1 MAFLP
6 IVLGG
11 YYLLNPK
18 YQNAFLLLASLLFYA
33 WGEPKYVV
41 VMIAS
46 IIINWGSGLL
56 MERFAGHKKTVLF
69 LTILLNLGILFYF
82 KYMDFGIQTWNQLFG
97 TDIPLKQIALPIGIS
112 FFTFQGLS
120 YVIDLYRG
128 KYPAQR
134 KLMAVALYISFFPQL
149 IAGPIIQY
157 KDINEQLISRRH
169 SSEKNDGGNQKIL
182 LWSCKESI
190 NCKSSC

>member
-1 MAFLP
+1 MIFLWLFLP

-56 MERFAGHKKTVLF
+56 MERFTGHKKTVLF

-169 SSEKNDGGNQKIL
+169 STEK
-182 LWSCKESI
+182 
-190 NCKSSC
+190 